1 MIVMSVITSFVN
13 VIAGASVLLG
23 GKAFMDEKITA
34 DGPSIRKVVGVP
46 LLGVG
51 ALGIL
56 VSYVRNKRVREDKKA
71 ESDFYEAELYDAE
84 NDPDF
89 DPVKADRNKDG
100 KISSWERSVGNAIA
114 KSMRENKGAEDF
126 GYDDFLE
133 YHVYVSDKEN
143 SMGFMDESNS
153 YFETPEEAVKAAHRV
168 ARKNGRRKWV
178 MVIAENRDDDYEDI
192 VYEIDNMG
200 QINRNYQYGRHPTS
214 AMQEIQRFGAESK
227 FDKLEDEIAAQYRK
241 KGMSKEEADR
251 IGAATAAKIGFKKYG
266 KKGMVAKAKKGRRAE
281 TFENQEQTMF
291 ETVYTDDGN
300 DEGCFGCERTIEYGE
315 NIMVGEGKMI
325 CNDCYT
331 DPLNDF
337 GAETFEAPMTIKA
350 RPNKLVTVCLID
362 LSGSTSQVV
371 HIKQTDVTTS
381 MAQHFIREALGID
394 SMSDDTIFIG
404 YGSSNGDGM
413 LGEDVG
419 RYTRVFTKADMMRM
433 SGQQNAIPSM
443 GGTNPITREFIDAV
457 YGYVNE
463 QYQHYHRPV
472 QIVTLTD
479 SYPSDYPSG
488 KRAETFDAEGGITFA
503 DVPRETLGGTN
514 NNPVRIVVGGPPHS
528 GKSTL
533 MNLIEDKMNQ
543 YGVSVELR
551 DLDFSAPTDLK
562 GGFDQNREKR
572 DWTPELAEEAATYFD
587 EDSENRV
594 ILGDSIGLISRINEI
609 VSDPADVAI
618 LLVSGSQGD
627 DDRTYRDAIKKWM
640 QYYDD
645 IDKPVLMVIRSS
657 MNPEDMN
664 YFDPHDNYGVIV
676 GLDRNAYNQGGDSSE
691 ISLENA
697 CLEGIVFEIAQEFDL
712 GLANRSTRRHI
723 DIVEESWP
731 SIRGKPTWNP
741 IDAGKPHLARIEEE
755 YFEELKRRKMG
766 E

>member
-84 NDPDF
+84 EDD
-89 DPVKADRNKDG
+89 VKEYHMVLNYGTMKPMKKVVEWYSDEFSMDEIIEEFRQLAINPELDKDYNQLQDVFLIDADDDEVKYAYSYVFNQFYKDG
-100 KISSWERSVGNAIA
+100 VDEEQRMLDETHSDIRDNIGSQVFRFKYRA
-114 KSMRENKGAEDF
+114 
-126 GYDDFLE
+126 Y
-133 YHVYVSDKEN
+133 DKESGEMIHEDEIEIRGKDEN
-143 SMGFMDESNS
+143 SAKNDALVMLEEGGLGDEE
-153 YFETPEEAVKAAHRV
+153 FEIHSL
-168 ARKNGRRKWV
+168 
-178 MVIAENRDDDYEDI
+178 MVE
-192 VYEIDNMG
+192 
-200 QINRNYQYGRHPTS
+200 T
-214 AMQEIQRFGAESK
+214 FGAESK

-281 TFENQEQTMF
+281 TF
-291 ETVYTDDGN
+291 
-300 DEGCFGCERTIEYGE
+300 
-315 NIMVGEGKMI
+315 
-325 CNDCYT
+325 
-331 DPLNDF
+331 
-337 GAETFEAPMTIKA
+337 
-350 RPNKLVTVCLID
+350 
-362 LSGSTSQVV
+362 
-371 HIKQTDVTTS
+371 
-381 MAQHFIREALGID
+381 
-394 SMSDDTIFIG
+394 
-404 YGSSNGDGM
+404 
-413 LGEDVG
+413 
-419 RYTRVFTKADMMRM
+419 
-433 SGQQNAIPSM
+433 
-443 GGTNPITREFIDAV
+443 
-457 YGYVNE
+457 
-463 QYQHYHRPV
+463 
-472 QIVTLTD
+472 
-479 SYPSDYPSG
+479 
-488 KRAETFDAEGGITFA
+488 DAEGGIVFA

-514 NNPVRIVVGGPPHS
+514 NNPVRIIVGGPPHS

-562 GGFDQNREKR
+562 GGFDEDRKKI

-609 VSDPADVAI
+609 VSEPADVAI

-676 GLDRNAYNQGGDSSE
+676 GLDRNAYNQGGDSNE

-741 IDAGKPHLARIEEE
+741 MDAGKPHLARIEDE

>member
-1 MIVMSVITSFVN
+1 MVYVVAEEREMDLEYVIYR
-13 VIAGASVLLG
+13 IDEEGDVL
-23 GKAFMDEKITA
+23 
-34 DGPSIRKVVGVP
+34 
-46 LLGVG
+46 
-51 ALGIL
+51 
-56 VSYVRNKRVREDKKA
+56 NA
-71 ESDFYEAELYDAE
+71 ETFDAE
-84 NDPDF
+84 DDPDF

-126 GYDDFLE
+126 GYDDFLM
-133 YHVYVSDKEN
+133 YHVYVSDNED
-143 SMGFMDESNS
+143 SVGFMDETCSHS
-153 YFETPEEAVKAAHRV
+153 ESLEEAVKQAIKV
-168 ARKNGRRKWV
+168 AKTHGKGKWV
-178 MVIAENRDDDYEDI
+178 MVMEENRDDDYEDI

-200 QINRNYQYGRHPTS
+200 NVTLTPATS
-214 AMQEIQRFGAESK
+214 EMQEHITFDAEYKVGSPQYKKAFRRMMAKYDFETNPEKKAKILTEMKRKFPAFFGAESFGAESK

-266 KKGMVAKAKKGRRAE
+266 KKGMVAKAKKGR
-281 TFENQEQTMF
+281 
-291 ETVYTDDGN
+291 
-300 DEGCFGCERTIEYGE
+300 
-315 NIMVGEGKMI
+315 
-325 CNDCYT
+325 
-331 DPLNDF
+331 
-337 GAETFEAPMTIKA
+337 
-350 RPNKLVTVCLID
+350 
-362 LSGSTSQVV
+362 
-371 HIKQTDVTTS
+371 
-381 MAQHFIREALGID
+381 
-394 SMSDDTIFIG
+394 
-404 YGSSNGDGM
+404 
-413 LGEDVG
+413 
-419 RYTRVFTKADMMRM
+419 
-433 SGQQNAIPSM
+433 
-443 GGTNPITREFIDAV
+443 
-457 YGYVNE
+457 
-463 QYQHYHRPV
+463 
-472 QIVTLTD
+472 
-479 SYPSDYPSG
+479 
-488 KRAETFDAEGGITFA
+488 RAETFDAEGGITFA

-562 GGFDQNREKR
+562 GGFDQNREKKN
-572 DWTPELAEEAATYFD
+572 WTPELAEEAATYFD

-609 VSDPADVAI
+609 VSEPADVAI

>member
-1 MIVMSVITSFVN
+1 MSVITSFVN

-71 ESDFYEAELYDAE
+71 ESDFYEAELYEAVEDE
-84 NDPDF
+84 YEEEVIESCEECGTVDSLYDYSE
-89 DPVKADRNKDG
+89 G
-100 KISSWERSVGNAIA
+100 KIC
-114 KSMRENKGAEDF
+114 KSCFNEENTKEAE
-126 GYDDFLE
+126 
-133 YHVYVSDKEN
+133 
-143 SMGFMDESNS
+143 
-153 YFETPEEAVKAAHRV
+153 T
-168 ARKNGRRKWV
+168 
-178 MVIAENRDDDYEDI
+178 
-192 VYEIDNMG
+192 
-200 QINRNYQYGRHPTS
+200 
-214 AMQEIQRFGAESK
+214 FGAEYVHPNQPTKGRATSSPVIW
-227 FDKLEDEIAAQYRK
+227 DSK
-241 KGMSKEEADR
+241 KGQLIDPPMFTVW
-251 IGAATAAKIGFKKYG
+251 IGNDTEHF
-266 KKGMVAKAKKGRRAE
+266 E
-281 TFENQEQTMF
+281 TFE
-291 ETVYTDDGN
+291 
-300 DEGCFGCERTIEYGE
+300 
-315 NIMVGEGKMI
+315 
-325 CNDCYT
+325 
-331 DPLNDF
+331 
-337 GAETFEAPMTIKA
+337 
-350 RPNKLVTVCLID
+350 
-362 LSGSTSQVV
+362 
-371 HIKQTDVTTS
+371 
-381 MAQHFIREALGID
+381 EALEFAKNDIEED
-394 SMSDDTIFIG
+394 EEAQITIS
-404 YGSSNGDGM
+404 Y
-413 LGEDVG
+413 
-419 RYTRVFTKADMMRM
+419 YK
-433 SGQQNAIPSM
+433 
-443 GGTNPITREFIDAV
+443 
-457 YGYVNE
+457 
-463 QYQHYHRPV
+463 
-472 QIVTLTD
+472 TLN
-479 SYPSDYPSG
+479 
-488 KRAETFDAEGGITFA
+488 AETFDAEGGITFA

-514 NNPVRIVVGGPPHS
+514 NNPVRIIVGGPPHS

-562 GGFDQNREKR
+562 GGFDQDREKK

-609 VSDPADVAI
+609 VSEPADVAI

-627 DDRTYRDAIKKWM
+627 DDRTYREAIKKWM

-676 GLDRNAYNQGGDSSE
+676 GLDRNAYNQGGDSNE